1 MNNGKFS
8 VKKFQEFLEML
19 TTLDVVNENTA
30 RNLKNSTARLL
41 TVLKDDEMDDI
52 TKVDVDELAKRY
64 METSEPKPSESSI
77 TAYRSRTESAIKK
90 FIAFEE
96 EGKILYKPLAK
107 NEEVE
112 VNREDTIILGDQDPE
127 VLKAASNISTFS
139 LPVIIRPEQGI
150 SVTISG
156 IPTDL
161 TNNEAELIASILK
174 VYVRPH

>member
-8 VKKFQEFLEML
+8 VTKLQEFLEML

-41 TVLKDDEMDDI
+41 TVLNDEEKDDV
-52 TKVDVDELAKRY
+52 TKVDVDALAKRY
-64 METSEPKPSESSI
+64 METSESKPSDSSI
-77 TAYRSRTESAIKK
+77 AAYRSRTETAIKK
-90 FIAFEE
+90 FIAYQEA
-96 EGKILYKPLAK
+96 GKILYRPLSK
-107 NEEVE
+107 NDEVE
-112 VNREDTIILGDQDPE
+112 VNREDTIVLGDQEPE
-127 VLKAASNISTFS
+127 TLKVASNISTFS